1 MRSVD
6 ATTPARPQPR
16 VGLARSRVP
25 RGVSDP
31 SSVVAAYFAAITA
44 HDAEAVQACFTGD
57 AELVT
62 AAGTYR
68 GPAAIGSFYRDTAF
82 RFEDLTPTPG
92 PLLIDAPY
100 VAVEIDLL
108 MGGQHT
114 PVADFFTI
122 EEDRIRR
129 LVIYLGP
136 AQQEPAPVPSRRGPV
151 RGAS

>member
-1 MRSVD
+1 V
-6 ATTPARPQPR
+6 T
-16 VGLARSRVP
+16 
-25 RGVSDP
+25 DP

-44 HDAEAVQACFTGD
+44 HDADAVQACFTDD

-68 GPAAIGSFYRDTAF
+68 GPAAIGEFYRQNAF
-82 RFEDLTPTPG
+82 RFEDLTPSPG
-92 PLLIDAPY
+92 PLLVDATR

-108 MGGQHT
+108 RGGEHS

-122 EEDRIRR
+122 AGDRIHR

-136 AQQEPAPVPSRRGPV
+136 TRP
-151 RGAS
+151 